1 MAGLKICIIAVLTLQ
16 VAKDGVF
23 SCTLRSHKHGSSHAC
38 LPSTSDSTPILNI
51 TPDSKPHTISPPCGS
66 SGSPSSCSPS
76 VPANGTAIS
85 STPTLSQDMSS
96 PGSTSL
102 LPPTPSAPSNN
113 TDILNSIIQLLSSP
127 AYSTLQAGKA
137 PTPDKSILPSSSTSN
152 AAQLPAFV
160 SKPHT
165 TSSPCAPGSSSSSSS
180 ILPNPSCGPAQ
191 STFSTV
197 PTPQLS
203 NSASTPPSITN
214 TDIIN
219 FLLNMSSSVSSP
231 SSSSTSKPMPFSPP
245 CHLLTPTLNKIVVP
259 GTKPCVISHHVTP
272 SLSILPRIPHG
283 SSSLPNH
290 QFHEVLPVPA
300 SEKSPALTPASFPEH
315 EPETAPEEF
324 PAASNVPVSIPVV
337 TSTYTPSLI
346 SGYNPVLINLL
357 LKLLQSN
364 QAQKVSSSPLIP
376 TKTYD
381 IHAPSVTPVSAP
393 NIKPHTIS
401 PACSLS
407 DSTIPCLS
415 NVLHNQS
422 NSSITPLQQ
431 IMTSLTPLSVSGISS
446 GYNPEFMKLV
456 IKNLLSNQ
464 TSSLTPLSSLLPLI
478 QAKLNTTSTPSPI
491 PTSTFNK
498 PLSKSNPNVFNTSS
512 NNTFDSAPGPA
523 DTNQNL
529 SINNQDLTNILIKLL
544 TSSNA
549 SKTSLVPCSSL
560 PISYFGSTLNTTS
573 LSPVLC
579 IPSMSDI
586 LSQFPSYKPDSKPSF
601 SSIILSPIITPLP
614 NIKSFPERVPN
625 LISTPTSY
633 PIPPS
638 SDINLCRSKNKEL
651 LKLSSVTPTGVNPCL
666 QNIIRPHTPHLPLP
680 CSLPHTKLSSGC
692 KHLSPTI

>member
-38 LPSTSDSTPILNI
+38 LPSTSDSTPILNL
-51 TPDSKPHTISPPCGS
+51 TPDSKPHSISPPCGS

-76 VPANGTAIS
+76 VRENGTAIS
-85 STPTLSQDMSS
+85 STPTLSPDMSS
-96 PGSTSL
+96 PGSKSL

-127 AYSTLQAGKA
+127 AYSTLQAG
-137 PTPDKSILPSSSTSN
+137 
-152 AAQLPAFV
+152 
-160 SKPHT
+160 
-165 TSSPCAPGSSSSSSS
+165 
-180 ILPNPSCGPAQ
+180 
-191 STFSTV
+191 
-197 PTPQLS
+197 
-203 NSASTPPSITN
+203 
-214 TDIIN
+214 
-219 FLLNMSSSVSSP
+219 
-231 SSSSTSKPMPFSPP
+231 
-245 CHLLTPTLNKIVVP
+245 
-259 GTKPCVISHHVTP
+259 TKPCVISHHVTP

-283 SSSLPNH
+283 SFSPPNH

-300 SEKSPALTPASFPEH
+300 PEKSPTLTPASFPEH
-315 EPETAPEEF
+315 GPETAPEEF

-337 TSTYTPSLI
+337 TEVETPSLI
-346 SGYNPVLINLL
+346 FGYNPVLINLL

-364 QAQKVSSSPLIP
+364 QAQTVSSSPLIP

-381 IHAPSVTPVSAP
+381 IHAPNVTPVSVP

-401 PACSLS
+401 PACSSS

-415 NVLHNQS
+415 NALHNQS

-431 IMTSLTPLSVSGISS
+431 IMTSLTPLPVSGISS
-446 GYNPEFMKLV
+446 GFNPEFMKLV

-464 TSSLTPLSSLLPLI
+464 NSSLTPLSSLIPLI

-491 PTSTFNK
+491 PTSTFNR
-498 PLSKSNPNVFNTSS
+498 PLSESNSNVFNTSS

-529 SINNQDLTNILIKLL
+529 SINNNQDLTNILIKLM

-573 LSPVLC
+573 SSPVLC

-586 LSQFPSYKPDSKPSF
+586 LSQFPSYKPDSKPSL
-601 SSIILSPIITPLP
+601 SSLISNPIITPLS

-625 LISTPTSY
+625 LIPTPTSY

-638 SDINLCRSKNKEL
+638 SDINLCRSKHKEL
-651 LKLSSVTPTGVNPCL
+651 LKLSSMTSTGVNPCL
-666 QNIIRPHTPHLPLP
+666 QNVKRPHTPHLPLP
-680 CSLPHTKLSSGC
+680 CSLPNTKLSSGC
-692 KHLSPTI
+692 KHLSPAI